1 MIRSK
6 TVFIVGAGASCE
18 VGFPLGTPLT
28 SSIARALDFRN
39 ETADPAKGMM
49 REAIRTYADRQIGYR
64 IRHDELFAKA
74 SQISSALS
82 TASSIDA
89 FIYNHSDDPEVG
101 LLAKLG
107 IASCLIQA
115 ERESPLLPTRQ
126 RPFDLL
132 KLAQQTWFGGL
143 FHVLADGIK
152 GSAIDQMFAN
162 VAFIVF
168 NYDRCLEVYL
178 EHAIASRFF
187 LDLPKAR
194 EIVSQ
199 HCRIIH
205 PYGSLGALEETDFGR
220 AWPQRLSGE
229 AIMKISGQLR
239 TFTEA
244 LAGEERSAIKRAMEK
259 ATRLVF
265 LGFGFHQQN
274 MELLKPTKSDIS
286 EFRATVLGL
295 SRNDQAEVLN
305 QLVQFVHVP
314 RHTNYVDH
322 LLHCECRELIAG
334 ERQFLSR

>member
-1 MIRSK
+1 M
-6 TVFIVGAGASCE
+6 V
-18 VGFPLGTPLT
+18 
-28 SSIARALDFRN
+28 
-39 ETADPAKGMM
+39 
-49 REAIRTYADRQIGYR
+49 REAIRRYADRQSGYR

-74 SQISSALS
+74 SNISNALS

-101 LLAKLG
+101 LLSKLG
-107 IASCLIQA
+107 IASCLIHA
-115 ERESPLLPTRQ
+115 ERQSPLLPTRQ
-126 RPFDLL
+126 KPLDLQ
-132 KLAQQTWFGGL
+132 KLTQQTWFGGL

-152 GSAIDQMFAN
+152 GSAIERMFAN

-187 LDLPKAR
+187 LELPQAR

-205 PYGSLGALEETDFGR
+205 PYGSLGALKEIDFGQ
-220 AWPQRLSGE
+220 AWPQLVTGD
-229 AIMKISGQLR
+229 AIMKLGSQLR

-244 LAGEERSAIKRAMEK
+244 LAGEEGSAIKQAMEE
-259 ATRLVF
+259 ANRLVF

-274 MELLKPTKSDIS
+274 MELLRPTKSNIS

-295 SRNDQAEVLN
+295 SRNDQAEVLS
-305 QLVQFVHVP
+305 QLVQFVRVH
-314 RHTNYVDH
+314 RHTNYADH
-322 LLHCECRELIAG
+322 LLQCGCCELMAG